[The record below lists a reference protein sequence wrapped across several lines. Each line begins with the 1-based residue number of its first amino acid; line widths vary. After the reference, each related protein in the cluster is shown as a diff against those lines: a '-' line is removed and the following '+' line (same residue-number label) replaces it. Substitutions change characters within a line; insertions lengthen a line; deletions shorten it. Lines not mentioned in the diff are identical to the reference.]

1 MVLTETF
8 DLTETAKEVVENPG
22 IIKNYIMDH
31 APKVIGFALQLLL
44 AVIIIVVGIRIIKA
58 IVRVA
63 KKAME
68 KSKLEAGVV
77 SFLASL
83 IKYALYFVL
92 ILLVLAQFGVT
103 TGSVIAVLGSAGLT
117 VGLALQGSLANFAGG
132 VLILLL
138 KPFVVGDY
146 IISGAGGQEGTVSG
160 ISIFYTKLLTID
172 NKVIQ
177 IPNGMLSNATITNVS
192 QMPKRRIDMIF
203 GVEYESDLS
212 KVKSVLNKIVEE
224 ENTILADEPV
234 DIYVSELS
242 DSSIDMGL
250 RVWVNTQD
258 YWTTKWRMTENV
270 KRAFDENG
278 ISIPFPQ
285 LDVQFKN
292 APKESLEN
300 CK

>member
-203 GVEYESDLS
+203 GVAYESDLS
-212 KVKSVLNKIVEE
+212 KVKSVLNKIAEE

-292 APKESLEN
+292 APKESLGN